1 MKVHI
6 SVYLSIRLLRLRET
20 VNCVVDF
27 RDNHW
32 CASFF
37 FAACLGLYILYT
49 HGQNSN
55 LGWFL
60 VALEEGMRRRRRL
73 DVSPTF
79 NCRPRP
85 KQNIIENGE
94 TLDTYHYTFQATATE
109 KKHRRHN
116 CKSKLF
122 WNVKVCPKLSWHI
135 FIKFCSKL
143 SLWQNKT

>member
-1 MKVHI
+1 M
-6 SVYLSIRLLRLRET
+6 
-20 VNCVVDF
+20 
-27 RDNHW
+27 
-32 CASFF
+32 
-37 FAACLGLYILYT
+37 
-49 HGQNSN
+49 
-55 LGWFL
+55 
-60 VALEEGMRRRRRL
+60 ALEEGMRRRRRL

-122 WNVKVCPKLSWHI
+122 SGKMPPKCH
-135 FIKFCSKL
+135 
-143 SLWQNKT
+143 QNKLEVFNTKEYPDLELTELELNLIAKKILFMKIHNKKF